1 MKYPDILQI
10 CFAGFLC
17 FAGST
22 GLNASPNNTN
32 TSTVS
37 TAPLAPRALA
47 DRLVSARAPFIQNQ
61 GQIPQQ
67 EVRFQARMFAGSL
80 FVTERNQLVY
90 ALPRHS
96 DAADR
101 ESVAPFWAF
110 RESFSGAAKTQPQGE
125 NASAVRVSQFK
136 GDRPAGWKPSLAT
149 WDSLTLGELYPG
161 IRVSLRATGNN
172 VEKLFHVAPGADAR
186 TIDIAI
192 EGVGGV
198 RIDDNGQL
206 VLGTTLGDIVFTAP
220 AAYQQVDGV
229 RKPVKVAYTLAEN
242 GHYGFSLGDY
252 DRSRELVIDPLLAST
267 YLGGHNPNPPGNYD
281 DDIIHGMVASGGNV
295 YVAGVTQSPD
305 FPIVLGYDDTLPNAY
320 PDGFIALLSGD
331 LSTVI
336 ASTYIGTDSFDR
348 VSDLALDADGSV
360 VVVGQAGYGFPVTA
374 GAYTWS
380 GSTPTGG
387 GFVARFSADLS
398 TLLASSIPTPS
409 DYPVRVELGND
420 GIYFGGT
427 TTNPD
432 FPITPGAFMDT
443 CCPVGGFGIRENDG
457 FAGKLSSDMGTL
469 EAMTYLGGDVVS
481 GISVAPDSSV
491 YITDGSDVAITGYI
505 SRMDDGLTTRSA
517 YLSYYPGS
525 TSGSSRTY
533 FNDVVAGDGFVVTAG
548 QTYMNDLPATPGA
561 FDTTCGTDGLCD
573 GVGPLLVPRADGF
586 IAIYSADL
594 QQTLALTY
602 FGGSDFES
610 IRSLKLGS
618 DGSMFVT
625 GETTSVDFP
634 TGGEGADTA
643 CGSDGQ
649 CDPTGRFPTPAND
662 GFVAR
667 LSSDLS
673 QLYYSSY
680 LGGSGEDMPLVIALD
695 DADRAYVAGYTRSRD
710 FPTTPGAFDNTY
722 NHDTPDGYVN
732 TSDAFISLID
742 AVPGGGDNLPPVA
755 DAGSD
760 QTVGPRSIVHLD
772 GSGSSDPDGSIVS
785 YHWTQVF
792 GAKVKLINE
801 GMAVATFR
809 APNVRSGMTRVLV
822 FQLEVTDDQGAT
834 ASDYVRI
841 DVKR

>member
-1 MKYPDILQI
+1 MKYPDIMQI

-32 TSTVS
+32 SATASTD
-37 TAPLAPRALA
+37 PLAPRALV

-101 ESVAPFWAF
+101 ESAAPVWAF

-136 GDRPAGWKPSLAT
+136 GDRPADWKPSLAT

-186 TIDIAI
+186 AIDIAI

-220 AAYQQVDGV
+220 IAYQQIDGE
-229 RKPVKVAYTLAEN
+229 RQPVKVAYTLAEN
-242 GHYGFSLGDY
+242 GHYGFRLGEY
-252 DRSRELVIDPLLAST
+252 DNTRELVIDPLLAST

-281 DDIIHGMVASGGNV
+281 DDIIYGMVASGGNV

-360 VVVGQAGYGFPVTA
+360 VVVGQAGYGFPVTS

-380 GSTPTGG
+380 GTTPTGG

-409 DYPVRVELGND
+409 DYPGQVALGNG

-432 FPITPGAFMDT
+432 FPITPGAYKDT
-443 CCPVGGFGIRENDG
+443 CCPVGGFGIREPDG
-457 FAGKLSSDMGTL
+457 FAGKLSSDLTTL
-469 EAMTYLGGDVVS
+469 EAMTYLGGDV
-481 GISVAPDSSV
+481 GLRHLGR
-491 YITDGSDVAITGYI
+491 DGRQRVHH
-505 SRMDDGLTTRSA
+505 RR
-517 YLSYYPGS
+517 
-525 TSGSSRTY
+525 
-533 FNDVVAGDGFVVTAG
+533 
-548 QTYMNDLPATPGA
+548 
-561 FDTTCGTDGLCD
+561 
-573 GVGPLLVPRADGF
+573 
-586 IAIYSADL
+586 
-594 QQTLALTY
+594 
-602 FGGSDFES
+602 
-610 IRSLKLGS
+610 LG
-618 DGSMFVT
+618 
-625 GETTSVDFP
+625 
-634 TGGEGADTA
+634 
-643 CGSDGQ
+643 
-649 CDPTGRFPTPAND
+649 
-662 GFVAR
+662 
-667 LSSDLS
+667 
-673 QLYYSSY
+673 
-680 LGGSGEDMPLVIALD
+680 
-695 DADRAYVAGYTRSRD
+695 
-710 FPTTPGAFDNTY
+710 
-722 NHDTPDGYVN
+722 
-732 TSDAFISLID
+732 
-742 AVPGGGDNLPPVA
+742 
-755 DAGSD
+755 
-760 QTVGPRSIVHLD
+760 
-772 GSGSSDPDGSIVS
+772 
-785 YHWTQVF
+785 
-792 GAKVKLINE
+792 
-801 GMAVATFR
+801 
-809 APNVRSGMTRVLV
+809 
-822 FQLEVTDDQGAT
+822 
-834 ASDYVRI
+834 
-841 DVKR
+841 